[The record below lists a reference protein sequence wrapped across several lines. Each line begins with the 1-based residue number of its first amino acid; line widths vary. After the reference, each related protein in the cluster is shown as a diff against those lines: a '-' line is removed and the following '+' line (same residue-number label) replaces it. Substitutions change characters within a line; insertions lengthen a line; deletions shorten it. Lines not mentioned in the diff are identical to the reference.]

1 MTKKKKS
8 LSRKSIIRLIVLGI
22 VLFAGTGLAG
32 GIQIYHQNL
41 GSFKNTAESYA
52 YMVTYEV
59 SYSDIDAILEN
70 EEAICAIDKR
80 AGFLAKQE
88 TDDNSVNKQVME
100 RISAEFGKEQ
110 ADAYNAW
117 VTIAKFIVG
126 FGNIC
131 NNMESA
137 YVVIPTEED
146 LIYLWNSKL
155 SEDNEIIPFEHF
167 PYTGDEKE
175 HIMAVMS
182 GERGMDFF
190 TVTVGDGEKIGT
202 YLTPVFNQNTEVC
215 AVAAVDISIS
225 MITSMCFKLLCNIG
239 IAIFLI
245 MLISITIYHYVVRKQ
260 IIAPIVTLTDAADG
274 LVRNLREEGCKPFSV
289 NVHTG
294 DEIDVLARS
303 FEQMDEK
310 LLEYIRENAAITAE
324 KERIGTELALAS
336 RIQEDMLP
344 STFPPFPD
352 RSEIDLYAT
361 MKPAKDVGGDFY
373 DFFKISE
380 NVVGLVMAD
389 VSGKGI
395 PAALFMMMS
404 KIMVQNFALT
414 LGGPGEVLQKVNDQI
429 CTNQVEEMFV
439 TVWLGFL
446 DLRTGLLTAANA
458 GHEYPILMAPGGEF
472 ELLKDRHGLVV
483 GGMEGYPYRE
493 YQLKLEA
500 GSRLFLY
507 TDGLPE
513 ATDTENRMFGI
524 ERTLK
529 SLNEVKNGTPREV
542 LDHVTKSV
550 ADFVGSAPQ
559 FDDTTM
565 LCLDYRGC

>member
-8 LSRKSIIRLIVLGI
+8 LSRKSIIRLIILGI

-80 AGFLAKQE
+80 AGSLAKQE
-88 TDDNSVNKQVME
+88 TDDNSVNKPVME
-100 RISAEFGKEQ
+100 KISAEFGKEQ

-137 YVVIPTEED
+137 YVVIQTEEE
-146 LIYLWNSKL
+146 LIYLWDSKL
-155 SEDNEIIPFEHF
+155 RENNEIIPFEHF
-167 PYTGDEKE
+167 PYTGNEKE

-182 GERGMDFF
+182 GEREMDFF
-190 TVTVGDGEKIGT
+190 TATLEDGEKIGT
-202 YLTPVFNQNTEVC
+202 FLTPVFNQNTEVC

-344 STFPPFPD
+344 STFPPFPE

-429 CTNQVEEMFV
+429 CTNPVEEMFV

-483 GGMEGYPYRE
+483 GGMEGYPYQE
-493 YQLKLEA
+493 YQLKLEV

-550 ADFVGSAPQ
+550 ADFVGNAPQ

>member
-1 MTKKKKS
+1 MDEFHTE
-8 LSRKSIIRLIVLGI
+8 SIIRLIILGI

-80 AGFLAKQE
+80 AGSLAKQE
-88 TDDNSVNKQVME
+88 TDDNSVNKPVME
-100 RISAEFGKEQ
+100 KISAEFGKEQ

-146 LIYLWNSKL
+146 LIYLWDSKL

-182 GERGMDFF
+182 GEREMDFF
-190 TVTVGDGEKIGT
+190 TATLEDGEKIGT
-202 YLTPVFNQNTEVC
+202 FLTPVFNQNTEVC

-483 GGMEGYPYRE
+483 GGMEGYPYQE